1 MRLDSPFQDLI
12 NNGVKKQMR
21 EMDLIPEDY
30 RRHLSTRRMLIGFGV
45 LYALIA
51 VALIAGK
58 VFQDLRI
65 STIKQQIET
74 LEQQQGMIVDQRK
87 MIDQLRLKKSAV
99 ENQLDFVK
107 MIQHGGS
114 AGQVFLVFD
123 RVLQQQRNKVWLQAW
138 QYTAANLDVARKDDQ
153 HANMSVIIRGQAIDH
168 EALSSFVE
176 SLISQPEI
184 TDVQLKNT
192 TKSGAENST
201 VMFEMEII

>member
-1 MRLDSPFQDLI
+1 LRLDSPFQDLI

>member
-1 MRLDSPFQDLI
+1 
-12 NNGVKKQMR
+12 MR

-74 LEQQQGMIVDQRK
+74 LEQQQQTIVDQRK
-87 MIDQLRLKKSAV
+87 MIDKLRLKKSAV
-99 ENQLDFVK
+99 ENQLVFVK
-107 MIQHGGS
+107 MIEHGGS
-114 AGQVFLVFD
+114 AGQVFMVFD
-123 RVLQQQRNKVWLQAW
+123 RVLQHEKNKVWLQAW
-138 QYTAANLDVARKDDQ
+138 QYTAAHLDANDKDGEYGK
-153 HANMSVIIRGQAIDH
+153 MSVIIQGQAIDQG
-168 EALSSFVE
+168 AVSSFVE

-184 TDVQLKNT
+184 TDVQVKNMSR
-192 TKSGAENST
+192 SGVDKNT